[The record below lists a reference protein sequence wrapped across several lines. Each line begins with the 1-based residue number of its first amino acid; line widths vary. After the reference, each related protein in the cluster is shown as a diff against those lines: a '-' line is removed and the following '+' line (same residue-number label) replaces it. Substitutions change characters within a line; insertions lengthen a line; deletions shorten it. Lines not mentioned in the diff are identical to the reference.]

1 MRQER
6 ITRRPAAARRARRH
20 AELLAPA
27 NGGSPEPA
35 DASVLAAADELLT
48 RIAATLRETATSDRA
63 C

>member
-6 ITRRPAAARRARRH
+6 ITRRPAVARRVRRH
-20 AELLAPA
+20 TELLAPA
-27 NGGSPEPA
+27 NGGDPDPA

-48 RIAATLRETATSDRA
+48 RIAATLRETATADRA